1 MTLSRE
7 SLNID
12 GREISYLHAGEGAPV
27 LLLHGTFGSRG
38 WQPVMERI
46 GQDNEVFALDFPG
59 FGRSGGK
66 LSREEA
72 EVPALAGLALRAADA
87 LGIGESFAV
96 AGHDIGGAV
105 AQHVAVAGRDRVE
118 KLALVNSVLYDSWP
132 VPAVSRFR
140 DPELAQSI
148 TPEEL
153 VELRRG
159 SLGKAISRDLS
170 SSEEEDYLSPWRTE
184 NGTRSWTALA
194 AAADARYTLD
204 LVELLKELDPPTLLV
219 WGEEDEFQPISYAER
234 FEREMPNARLTTVPG
249 ARHIPMEDDPE
260 RVGSLLADFLGEDRS
275 NQGTG

>member
-1 MTLSRE
+1 MTDTALSRE
-7 SLNID
+7 SVD
-12 GREISYLHAGEGAPV
+12 VGGQEISYLHAGEGTPV
-27 LLLHGTFGSRG
+27 LLLHGTFWSRV

-66 LSREEA
+66 LSREES
-72 EVPALAGLALRAADA
+72 EVPALAGLVLRAADA
-87 LGIGESFAV
+87 LGVGDSFAV

-105 AQHVAVAGRDRVE
+105 AQHVAVSGRDRVG

-140 DPELAQSI
+140 DPELAENI

-159 SLGKAISRDLS
+159 SMGKAISRDLS

-204 LVELLKELDPPTLLV
+204 LVEPLKELGLPTLLV
-219 WGEEDEFQPISYAER
+219 WGEEDEFQPVSYAER
-234 FEREMPNARLTTVPG
+234 FEREMPGARLATVPG
-249 ARHIPMEDDPE
+249 ARHIPMEDGPE
-260 RVGSLLADFLGEDRS
+260 RVGSLLADFFAGR
-275 NQGTG
+275 

>member
-1 MTLSRE
+1 MADTTLSRE

-12 GREISYLHAGEGAPV
+12 GREISYLHAGEGTPV
-27 LLLHGTFGSRG
+27 LLLHGTFWSRV

-46 GQDNEVFALDFPG
+46 GQGNEVFALDFPG
-59 FGRSGGK
+59 FGRSRGK
-66 LSREEA
+66 LTSEEA
-72 EVPALAGLALRAADA
+72 EVPALAGLVLQAAEA
-87 LGIGESFAV
+87 LGIGGSFAV

-105 AQHVAVAGRDRVE
+105 AQHVAVSGRGRVG

-140 DPELAQSI
+140 DPELAQGI

-153 VELRRG
+153 VESRRG

-170 SSEEEDYLSPWRTE
+170 TSEEEDYLSPWRTE

-204 LVELLKELDPPTLLV
+204 LVEPLKELGLPTLLV
-219 WGEEDEFQPISYAER
+219 WGEEDEFQPVSYAER
-234 FEREMPNARLTTVPG
+234 FEREMPGARLATVPG
-249 ARHIPMEDDPE
+249 ARHIPMEDGPE
-260 RVGSLLADFLGEDRS
+260 RVGSLLADFFAGR
-275 NQGTG
+275 

>member
-1 MTLSRE
+1 MANTALSRE
-7 SLNID
+7 NVD
-12 GREISYLHAGEGAPV
+12 VGGREISYLHVGEGTPV
-27 LLLHGTFGSRG
+27 LLLHGTFWSRV
-38 WQPVMERI
+38 WQPVIERI

-72 EVPALAGLALRAADA
+72 EIPALAGLVLRAAEA
-87 LGIGESFAV
+87 LGVGDSFAV

-105 AQHVAVAGRDRVE
+105 AQHVAVSGRGRVG

-140 DPELAQSI
+140 DPELAENI

-159 SLGKAISRDLS
+159 SMGKAISRDLS

-204 LVELLKELDPPTLLV
+204 LVEPLKELGLPTLLV

-234 FEREMPNARLTTVPG
+234 FEREMPNALLTNVPG
-249 ARHIPMEDDPE
+249 ARHIPMEDDPDQ
-260 RVGSLLADFLGEDRS
+260 VGSLLADFFAGR
-275 NQGTG
+275 